1 MFGSTGHPVLR
12 KNCCL
17 AMPDFPFGHSILSR
31 GIANC
36 AAAMDEQRHGFLERL
51 FNEQSKGLRKYFRYR
66 IRKSAD
72 IPDLVQEVY
81 LRLLTVK
88 DPKAIRRPVS
98 YLYSV
103 ASNLLK
109 EYRQRERRF
118 VNLSDFDE
126 KTANKVLGEL
136 PSLDGELEEIQ
147 ILNRL
152 HSVIARMPEK
162 IRTAMTLK
170 YRHGLTYS
178 EIAEVMH
185 FSSSSVKTFLATGI
199 AICLAEVS

>member
-1 MFGSTGHPVLR
+1 
-12 KNCCL
+12 
-17 AMPDFPFGHSILSR
+17 
-31 GIANC
+31 
-36 AAAMDEQRHGFLERL
+36 MDDQRHGLLERL
-51 FNEQSKGLRKYFRYR
+51 FSEQSKGLRKFFRNR

-81 LRLLTVK
+81 LRILKVK
-88 DPKAIRRPVS
+88 DPEAIRRPVS

-109 EYRQRERRF
+109 EYRQRERRL

-126 KTANKVLGEL
+126 KTANKLLGEL
-136 PSLDGELEEIQ
+136 PSLDRELEDNQ

-152 HSVIARMPEK
+152 YSAIAKMPER

-170 YRHGLTYS
+170 YRHGLTYD
-178 EIAEVMH
+178 EIGEAMSISPS
-185 FSSSSVKTFLATGI
+185 FVKKLLAYGI
-199 AICLAEVS
+199 ALCLREVL